1 MGVAGLLKM
10 ISSCV
15 HEVELSA
22 YRGRK
27 IAVDASCWLHR
38 GTFAC
43 PIELAAGEPT
53 DKFLGYCE
61 RMIELMRH
69 HGVTPV
75 LVFDGAPPPM
85 KARLNEERRAQRAA
99 QRAKAEALLAQG
111 KRAEAVSAMSKAV
124 GVRPHMTQ
132 QLIERCR
139 ARGVEFIVAPY
150 EADVQLAYM
159 SHHSLIDCVVTEDSD
174 LVCYGAKRIL
184 FKMDHLGQGQ
194 LCAHL

>member
-1 MGVAGLLKM
+1 MRTERTV
-10 ISSCV
+10 
-15 HEVELSA
+15 
-22 YRGRK
+22 
-27 IAVDASCWLHR
+27 
-38 GTFAC
+38 GT
-43 PIELAAGEPT
+43 PGEPT

-75 LVFDGAPPPM
+75 LVFDGAPPAM

-99 QRAKAEALLAQG
+99 HRAKADALLAQG

-132 QLIERCR
+132 QLIELCR

-150 EADVQLAYM
+150 EADAQLAYLVE
-159 SHHSLIDCVVTEDSD
+159 HGHCAAAVT
-174 LVCYGAKRIL
+174 
-184 FKMDHLGQGQ
+184 GQG
-194 LCAHL
+194 